1 MTKKSRNWL
10 IALSI
15 LAFPSVL
22 FFGFLFFMEEPLP
35 PLAPLPNPNGYADLV
50 KAGTMLANET
60 DIFNKTNMAQVR
72 KIVATNAAALAIAR
86 AALSNQCRVPVQFTA
101 AFNSN
106 HGSDL
111 ALVRFLSRAF
121 IAEGRLA
128 EMENRPADAARSY
141 LDSIHLAN
149 EVARGGLLI
158 DEVVGIAIEQYGRD
172 HLQKLL
178 LHLDARTS
186 RETAAALEVLDAQ
199 KPTWSDV
206 IRQEDV
212 WSRAAFHGWRY
223 KFLRWKERK
232 SNAAADARIGQKLD
246 ADEQEMRHL
255 IIALAARA
263 YELDKGHPPGT
274 VADLVPEYLKAVPQ
288 DPVTGT
294 NIVSP

>member
-1 MTKKSRNWL
+1 MTKKTRSWFL
-10 IALSI
+10 ALFI
-15 LAFPSVL
+15 LTCPFVL
-22 FFGFLFFMEEPLP
+22 FLTFLVFMEEPLP
-35 PLAPLPNPNGYADLV
+35 QLAPLPNPNGYEDLV
-50 KAGTMLANET
+50 MAGKMLAPDTGNFNET
-60 DIFNKTNMAQVR
+60 NIAQVR
-72 KIVATNAAALAIAR
+72 EIVSANVAALVLAR
-86 AALSNQCRVPVQFTA
+86 AGLSNQCRVPVQYSAF
-101 AFNSN
+101 FNSN

-111 ALVRFLSRAF
+111 APIKFLARAF

-128 EMENRPADAARSY
+128 EMDHRPADAAKSY
-141 LDSIHLAN
+141 LDTIHLAN
-149 EVARGGLLI
+149 EAARGGLLI
-158 DEVVGIAIEQYGRD
+158 DELVGIASEQIGKG

-186 RETAAALEVLDAQ
+186 REAAAALEVLDAQ

-223 KFLRWKERK
+223 EFLRWKERK
-232 SNAAADARIGQKLD
+232 SNAAANAKIGQKLD
-246 ADEQEMRHL
+246 AEELEMRQL
-255 IIALAARA
+255 MIALAARA
-263 YELDKGHPPGT
+263 YELDKGRRPAS